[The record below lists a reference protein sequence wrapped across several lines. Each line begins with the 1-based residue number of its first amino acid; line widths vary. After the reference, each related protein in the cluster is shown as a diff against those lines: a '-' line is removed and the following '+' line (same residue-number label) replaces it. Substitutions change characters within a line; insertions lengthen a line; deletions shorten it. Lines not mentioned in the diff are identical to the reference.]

1 MRYQHWEEVVTLT
14 NYAVELKNVYKR
26 FPLPTGGELEA
37 CKDIN
42 ITLEKGQSLGIVGES
57 GSGKTTLVR
66 MIMKMLP
73 ITEGEIYVDGVEI
86 QHMNSEQTKEYRKKI
101 QMVFQD
107 PSAAFN
113 PRMKV
118 KDIILEPLYNFGLLE
133 KGKEEQIAGD
143 YLEMVDLPREFMHRY
158 PHEMSGGQRQ
168 RVAIARAIINQP
180 RVVLL
185 DEPLSA
191 LDLKLRT
198 EMQYELRELQQR
210 LGITFVFVTHD
221 QEEALAMSDW
231 IFVMNDGEIVQSG
244 TPVDIYDEP
253 INHFVAT
260 FIGESNILPGVMIED
275 YLVEFNGKR
284 FESVD
289 GGMRPN
295 EPVEVV
301 IRPEDLQITLPE
313 EGKLQVRVETQLFR
327 GVHYEIIAYD
337 NLGNEWMIH
346 STRKAIEGEIIG
358 LDFTPEDIHIMRLNE
373 TEEEFD
379 ARIEEYVEVE
389 EHEDGLINAIEEERY
404 EENS

>member
-14 NYAVELKNVYKR
+14 NYAVEIKNVCKR

-168 RVAIARAIINQP
+168 RVGIAMALALDP
-180 RVVLL
+180 ALL
-185 DEPLSA
+185 IGDEPTSA
-191 LDLKLRT
+191 LDVT
-198 EMQYELRELQQR
+198 TQSQVVMQMMELSKEHNSA
-210 LGITFVFVTHD
+210 IVMVTHNLGV
-221 QEEALAMSDW
+221 AAYMSDY
-231 IFVMNDGEIVQSG
+231 IIVMKKGRVVDAG
-244 TPVDIYDEP
+244 TPQEILENP
-253 INHFVAT
+253 
-260 FIGESNILPGVMIED
+260 SNEYTKQLKDAVPT
-275 YLVEFNGKR
+275 L
-284 FESVD
+284 
-289 GGMRPN
+289 GG
-295 EPVEVV
+295 
-301 IRPEDLQITLPE
+301 
-313 EGKLQVRVETQLFR
+313 G
-327 GVHYEIIAYD
+327 
-337 NLGNEWMIH
+337 
-346 STRKAIEGEIIG
+346 
-358 LDFTPEDIHIMRLNE
+358 
-373 TEEEFD
+373 
-379 ARIEEYVEVE
+379 
-389 EHEDGLINAIEEERY
+389 RY
-404 EENS
+404 ID